1 MFSPTHTPP
10 LESGSEDEGD
20 SDLPDIKVGTPK
32 KAKLE
37 AAAEPKPHLPN
48 PSNGGSSSRVGLGA
62 LENPLCASSPAR
74 SSSTAAT
81 TISSPLQEKPVAISN
96 AVRDRLFKTATFGVR
111 AMVDGLSYL
120 SPVKMESSSGTS
132 ESKKTANRVKKLA
145 RTLKEKTDMEKKVGV
160 LTDLCKFLPSL
171 VFSWRSYDLAMGSRE
186 LQKARRR
193 NWKPRK

>member
-32 KAKLE
+32 KPKLE
-37 AAAEPKPHLPN
+37 TAAEP
-48 PSNGGSSSRVGLGA
+48 RVGLGA